1 MSKFQEKFMDSY
13 GGWQFFVIW
22 RSNLKFWNMAL
33 YTIYESGGEIYE
45 LNDAGESGGNIGV
58 SSHFEVFRSMHLEI

>member
-1 MSKFQEKFMDSY
+1 
-13 GGWQFFVIW
+13 
-22 RSNLKFWNMAL
+22 MAL